1 MTWQHLLYEV
11 ESGVAHIVLNR
22 PEKLNALGMGPGSNR
37 VELVEALEHAD
48 ADPEVGAILLS
59 AAGRAFCAGG
69 DMVGVPRIRSPFD
82 NHVFIEELDRLH
94 GRIRALRKPTVA
106 AVHGLCLGSGL
117 GLAALFDF
125 VIASED
131 ARFGLVEGR
140 VGHPG
145 ATEVVPLVG
154 PAWAKYLMLTG
165 EIIDAYRAESIGL
178 VLTVEPA
185 SALLDR
191 CRELA
196 GRLAR
201 MPREAVVLNKA
212 SIDSMLEAMGRGV
225 GRSIGRAH
233 DVVTRSMSHA
243 AAAPDGRR
251 FEEILRTEGM
261 AAFKE
266 ARDSQYGTP
275 WLKPLTGRGHE
286 GERPRSAA
294 RRIAEEQ
301 E

>member
-1 MTWQHLLYEV
+1 MSWQHVLYKSEP
-11 ESGVAHIVLNR
+11 GVAHLVLNR

-48 ADPEVGAILLS
+48 ADPEVGAILIS

-69 DMVGVPRIRSPFD
+69 DLVGVPRIRSPFD
-82 NHVFIEELDRLH
+82 NVAFVEELDRLH
-94 GRIRALRKPTVA
+94 GRIRALHKPTVA

-117 GLAALFDF
+117 GLAAVFDL
-125 VIASED
+125 VIAADD

-165 EIIDAYRAESIGL
+165 EIIDAYRAQAIGL

-185 SALLDR
+185 AELLDR

-196 GRLAR
+196 RRLAR
-201 MPREAVVLNKA
+201 MPREAVALNKA
-212 SIDSMLEAMGRGV
+212 SIDAMAEAMGRRE
-225 GRSIGRAH
+225 GRATGRAH
-233 DVVTRSMSHA
+233 DVVTRSMTHA
-243 AAAPDGRR
+243 AAAPDGRK
-251 FEEILRTEGM
+251 FEEILKNEGM
-261 AAFKE
+261 QAFKQ
-266 ARDSQYGTP
+266 ARDAQYGRP
-275 WLKPLTGRGHE
+275 WLKPMTGRG
-286 GERPRSAA
+286 
-294 RRIAEEQ
+294 EE
-301 E
+301 EE